1 MDQKYQIDY
10 QDGVAMQRFS
20 FQNVELADKY
30 HEARKGFALA
40 LKHLKVELAKA
51 YRDRRIERK
60 LAEDKAFIAL
70 ASERDCC
77 MTALQT
83 MIDQEG
89 EYKGLEKVL
98 DARAG
103 AISFNQSLI
112 KNEQRKT

>member
-1 MDQKYQIDY
+1 MESKYNIDY
-10 QDGVAMQRFS
+10 QDGVAMQKFA
-20 FQNVELADKY
+20 FDNVAIADQY
-30 HEARKGFALA
+30 AAARAGFALA

-60 LAEDKAFIAL
+60 LAEDKAYIAL

-89 EYKGLEKVL
+89 EYKGLEKVIE
-98 DARAG
+98 ARAG